1 MSVRL
6 ENMSINELVELFEKN
21 TLEQDDALLKEQ
33 ISKITNKLY
42 PQMRAIRAELSN
54 RDARV
59 SLTKLYDH
67 ENMQVRLQAAMA
79 TLLVAPVEA
88 RRVIDAISKTG
99 WMPQAA
105 NAKETLR
112 NLDSG
117 FFKPS

>member
-1 MSVRL
+1 MTKTL
-6 ENMSINELVELFEKN
+6 KDLPTDELVELFEKN
-21 TLEQDDALLKEQ
+21 ALEQDDAIFREQ
-33 ISKITNKLY
+33 ISKFKKLY
-42 PQMRAIRAELSN
+42 PQMLEVRAELS
-54 RDARV
+54 RRGSRA
-59 SLTKLYDH
+59 SLTKLFDH

-79 TLLVAPVEA
+79 TLIVAPVEA
-88 RRVIDAISKTG
+88 RQLIEAISKTG